1 MRTLVYTDKVK
12 HCFEKQTQILAT
24 QSLVLSVLSYRI
36 TVWRTKNN
44 TFLTRTQKL
53 QNFAINVADG
63 KAQKF
68 VHVAPIFKELEWL
81 NIRKTFIFNTT
92 VTIFKQLHNYYPEQ
106 MVIFPTVT
114 DINGTRTRQSNNLY
128 VLHVSM

>member
-12 HCFEKQTQILAT
+12 HCFEKQTEILAT

-114 DINGTRTRQSNNLY
+114 DINGTRTRQSNHLY